1 MIGNHCGNLPHYANA
16 DRGLGA
22 PHSGKRQ
29 PDFSIMFV
37 AVFVFLLVMVTLG
50 VVTTIAFSWAASNRQ
65 FENMED
71 ASRVIFD
78 ADECVGRPTDPALQR
93 EKKPERPVVP

>member
-1 MIGNHCGNLPHYANA
+1 
-16 DRGLGA
+16 
-22 PHSGKRQ
+22 
-29 PDFSIMFV
+29 MFV
-37 AVFVFLLVMVTLG
+37 AVFVILLVMVTLG

-78 ADECVGRPTDPALQR
+78 ADECVGRPTDPGLLR
-93 EKKPERPVVP
+93 EEQPERPALS